1 MYKTLSYF
9 MVVYIYRKYLKVKL
23 YMINTV
29 NENFEDTKGVTRRK
43 TDNIM
48 TKRKKDK
55 ERSTSIKIE
64 HHESHIKQHIL
75 FS

>member
-1 MYKTLSYF
+1 
-9 MVVYIYRKYLKVKL
+9 
-23 YMINTV
+23 MINTV

-64 HHESHIKQHIL
+64 QHESHIKQHIL